1 MIRSRGPSVFI
12 TYRRGI
18 LLFHNHRLSNSM
30 IYSRNSFIETS
41 RIKTANS
48 LSSRQIRLPDR
59 TPTPNLS
66 SLSCRAIHCFYL
78 PLALVCVP
86 RGRRDFIKA
95 VVRIH
100 TITAI
105 EIRAIIPRMHV
116 EERFPRIFLIVVMP
130 SKMITLGAD
139 SVVAIPSRIRAY
151 FVRPEWVIN

>member
-12 TYRRGI
+12 TYIRGI
-18 LLFHNHRLSNSM
+18 LLFHNRRLSNSM
-30 IYSRNSFIETS
+30 IYSRNSFIETI

-48 LSSRQIRLPDR
+48 LSSRQVPLPDR

-66 SLSCRAIHCFYL
+66 SLSCRVIHCFYL

-95 VVRIH
+95 IVRIH
-100 TITAI
+100 TITVI
-105 EIRAIIPRMHV
+105 EIRAIFHRMHV

-130 SKMITLGAD
+130 SKVITLGAD